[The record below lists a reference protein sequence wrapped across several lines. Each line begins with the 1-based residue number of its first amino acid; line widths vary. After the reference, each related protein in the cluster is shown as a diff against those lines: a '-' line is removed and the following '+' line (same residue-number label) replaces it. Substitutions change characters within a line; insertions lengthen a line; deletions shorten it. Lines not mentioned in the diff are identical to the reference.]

1 VIQGRLR
8 ETVPRDVEELLPH
21 LERRGRELAEGA
33 RLLLDERAAREAQ
46 EMRRTWRCKGT
57 GSRRPP
63 TATYRDPQMVLNF
76 DAEEDRQL
84 QANRRHWDKRLA
96 AIEQELT
103 TDPERIRAL
112 YDVKTERLV
121 PVGLVYL
128 WPVTG

>member
-1 VIQGRLR
+1 
-8 ETVPRDVEELLPH
+8 
-21 LERRGRELAEGA
+21 
-33 RLLLDERAAREAQ
+33 
-46 EMRRTWRCKGT
+46 
-57 GSRRPP
+57 
-63 TATYRDPQMVLNF
+63 LNF